1 MFTFGYK
8 LKLVKKKD
16 LADYEVFEKSVYA
29 IHQQVNDFGQ
39 WLSEGFDLDENTVH
53 QLSIDVEG
61 LHTFVDV
68 YFDNKYSSPSVS
80 FMLFRKMDDIRRLAS
95 NMIDVINESTKLRK
109 AKMNADQAI
118 KNGDVAFDIDEFNED
133 CNKAAEMVDKQLT
146 LIVHQLLASLKCIS
160 ITIESDLIKLIL
172 GVDIMDEYKR
182 RCKRLLKNK
191 DLATEFSVHFKAVTK
206 SDRQFL
212 EKEKVKNERRRTRTS
227 DGGISKGV

>member
-29 IHQQVNDFGQ
+29 IHQQVNDFGH
-39 WLSEGFDLDENTVH
+39 WLGEGFDLDENTVH

-61 LHTFVDV
+61 LHTFVDI

-80 FMLFRKMDDIRRLAS
+80 FMLFKKMDDIRQLAS
-95 NMIDVINESTKLRK
+95 NMIDVINESAKLRK
-109 AKMNADQAI
+109 VKIDAEKSIN
-118 KNGDVAFDIDEFNED
+118 NGDVTFDIDKFNED
-133 CNKAAEMVDKQLT
+133 YNKAAEVVDKQLT

-160 ITIESDLIKLIL
+160 ITIEGDLIKLIL
-172 GVDIMDEYKR
+172 GVDIIDEYKH
-182 RCKRLLKNK
+182 RCKRLPKNR

-206 SDRQFL
+206 SDRQVL